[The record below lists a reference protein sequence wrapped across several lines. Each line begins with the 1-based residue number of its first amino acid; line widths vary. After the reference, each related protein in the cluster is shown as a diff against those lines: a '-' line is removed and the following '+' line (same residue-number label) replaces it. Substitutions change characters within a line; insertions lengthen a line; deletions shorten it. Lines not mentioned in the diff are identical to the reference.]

1 MELAAKAARN
11 GLRKRTC
18 AVCGRRWMVWY
29 VKVALLCSRGLQ
41 NIDDPRT
48 EPREASR
55 RWMRREGA
63 SRRLQRRIWYRTSVL
78 TAIGFSD
85 SLLD

>member
-1 MELAAKAARN
+1 MWALMDGVVCK
-11 GLRKRTC
+11 GC
-18 AVCGRRWMVWY
+18 VAVL
-29 VKVALLCSRGLQ
+29 KGLQ

-48 EPREASR
+48 EPREASI
-55 RWMRREGA
+55 RWMRCEGA
-63 SRRLQRRIWYRTSVL
+63 SRRLQCQIWYRTSVL